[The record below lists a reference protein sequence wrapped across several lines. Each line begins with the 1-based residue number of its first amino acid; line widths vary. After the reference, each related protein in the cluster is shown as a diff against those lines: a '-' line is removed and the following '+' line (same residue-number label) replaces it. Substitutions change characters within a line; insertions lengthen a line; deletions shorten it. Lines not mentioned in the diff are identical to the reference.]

1 MRSLTA
7 SCDWGMKLAMTL
19 PCLSSMRVTKM
30 GSVCTPSL
38 AKVEKALTSSKTFDS
53 EEPRQRAGTGS
64 IKLRMPMLW
73 IKSATA
79 AGCLACFMIHAE

>member
-1 MRSLTA
+1 
-7 SCDWGMKLAMTL
+7 MKVEITL
-19 PCLSSMRVTKM
+19 PCRSSIRVTKI

-38 AKVEKALTSSKTFDS
+38 AKVEKALVSSKTFDS
-53 EEPRQRAGTGS
+53 DDPRQSAGTGS
-64 IKLRMPMLW
+64 MKLRIPMLW